1 MFSICDADAATM
13 VYVNI
18 FFRSFS
24 KIDDVKMVRRL
35 HSTERKKYVHYIKET
50 AAFDILLK
58 RGFIFALC
66 LAAIV
71 TILLV
76 TALKKGLPE
85 KTAHKKLYRLA
96 RQLT

>member
-35 HSTERKKYVHYIKET
+35 QSTEKKK
-50 AAFDILLK
+50 
-58 RGFIFALC
+58 
-66 LAAIV
+66 
-71 TILLV
+71 
-76 TALKKGLPE
+76 
-85 KTAHKKLYRLA
+85 
-96 RQLT
+96 